1 MRYTLPSAK
10 NLLFAVGLAAAA
22 ILHAPFAIAQD
33 ANVEANSA
41 AAPTASAAHKAAQKK
56 ATPTA
61 GVAATTRHGV
71 AHRYFVEF
79 HARNA
84 ESYGHM
90 YVMFGE
96 VNDREE
102 IIKSEVAGFYPAG
115 DEQHCLN
122 CSVTNWTV
130 GHVVPVPSEIGASDG
145 DLEEQYVLARF
156 RVWIDAAQYK
166 QLVGY
171 IKERKAHK
179 GPWNAFF
186 NNCVTFGRDVAV
198 FLNLDVP
205 LVLRT
210 PSVVMYPETVV
221 KLLREA
227 NGVMKEQL
235 PLKDAP
241 GSLPPEVVSKLQA
254 SAAKEPAAEKE
265 ATEKEAAAA
274 PHSKKRFASRRDE
287 GAATSSGAAT
297 APAAA
302 SSAGRST
309 P

>member
-10 NLLFAVGLAAAA
+10 NLLFAVGLAATA

-33 ANVEANSA
+33 ADGGATSA
-41 AAPTASAAHKAAQKK
+41 VAPTASAAPTAAQKK

-61 GVAATTRHGV
+61 GVTTTTRHGV
-71 AHRYFVEF
+71 AHRYFAEF

-102 IIKSEVAGFYPAG
+102 IIKSEIAGFYPAG
-115 DEQHCLN
+115 DKQRCLN

-166 QLVGY
+166 RLIGY
-171 IKERKAHK
+171 IHERKASR

-198 FLNLDVP
+198 FLDLNVP
-205 LVLRT
+205 LILRT

-227 NGVMKEQL
+227 NGVTKKQL

-241 GSLPPEVVSKLQA
+241 GSLPPEVVSKLQS

-265 ATEKEAAAA
+265 ATEKEAAA
-274 PHSKKRFASRRDE
+274 PSFQETVRQ
-287 GAATSSGAAT
+287 
-297 APAAA
+297 
-302 SSAGRST
+302 SAR
-309 P
+309 

>member
-10 NLLFAVGLAAAA
+10 NLLLAVGLAATA
-22 ILHAPFAIAQD
+22 IFHAPFAIAQD
-33 ANVEANSA
+33 ANAKVSSA
-41 AAPTASAAHKAAQKK
+41 AGPTASAARTAAHKK
-56 ATPTA
+56 AMPTA
-61 GVAATTRHGV
+61 AVAATDQHDA

-90 YVMFGE
+90 YVMYGE
-96 VNDREE
+96 VNDRDE
-102 IIKSEVAGFYPAG
+102 IIKSEIAGFYPAG

-156 RVWIDAAQYK
+156 RVWIDAAQYR

-198 FLNLDVP
+198 FLNLNVP

-221 KLLREA
+221 KLIREA
-227 NGVMKEQL
+227 NGVTKVQL

-241 GSLPPEVVSKLQA
+241 GSLPPEVASKLQA
-254 SAAKEPAAEKE
+254 SAATEPAAEKE

-274 PHSKKRFASRRDE
+274 PRSKKRFASRRDE
-287 GAATSSGAAT
+287 GAAPSSGAAT

-302 SSAGRST
+302 SSAGWF
-309 P
+309 

>member
-10 NLLFAVGLAAAA
+10 NLLFAVGLAATA
-22 ILHAPFAIAQD
+22 ILHAPFAIAED
-33 ANVEANSA
+33 ADGGATSA
-41 AAPTASAAHKAAQKK
+41 VAPTASAAPTAAQKK

-61 GVAATTRHGV
+61 GVTTTTRHGV

-102 IIKSEVAGFYPAG
+102 IIKSEIAGFYPAG
-115 DEQHCLN
+115 DKQRCLN

-166 QLVGY
+166 RLIGY
-171 IKERKAHK
+171 IHERKASR

-198 FLNLDVP
+198 FLDLNVP
-205 LVLRT
+205 LILRT

-227 NGVMKEQL
+227 NGVTKKQL

-241 GSLPPEVVSKLQA
+241 GSLPPEVVSKLQS

-287 GAATSSGAAT
+287 GAATASSAAT

-302 SSAGRST
+302 SSAK
-309 P
+309 

>member
-10 NLLFAVGLAAAA
+10 NLLFVVGLAATA

-33 ANVEANSA
+33 ADVEATSA
-41 AAPTASAAHKAAQKK
+41 VTPTAPATAQKK

-61 GVAATTRHGV
+61 GVATTTRHGV

-115 DEQHCLN
+115 DQQHCLN

-156 RVWIDAAQYK
+156 RVWIDAGQYK
-166 QLVGY
+166 RLVGY
-171 IKERKAHK
+171 IHERKARK

-198 FLNLDVP
+198 FLDLNVP
-205 LVLRT
+205 LILRT

-227 NGVMKEQL
+227 NGVTKKQL

-241 GSLPPEVVSKLQA
+241 GSLPPEVVSKLQS
-254 SAAKEPAAEKE
+254 SAATEPAAEKE
-265 ATEKEAAAA
+265 ATEKEAATA
-274 PHSKKRFASRRDE
+274 PHSKKRFAGRRDE
-287 GAATSSGAAT
+287 GAATASSAPT

-302 SSAGRST
+302 SSASRST